1 MECATVFEVPDSI
14 PHYVKTH
21 KYVAELWL
29 YKMEGVTNFTI
40 SQITEENTTRKNFG
54 VFNRDELSWLVKI
67 RCHFFNVGRCVRF
80 RSLFKFN
87 IPLEIGKHKNPMLI
101 VFAKS
106 LEESTRSKRLTEYDC
121 PDSVSSCCRRKL
133 YVYFK
138 DLGWDKWIFC
148 PSGYYANI
156 CKGSCSNRLDLA
168 ETFHTQVKMIILQ
181 WLQIS
186 IPTSPT
192 TSL

>member
-1 MECATVFEVPDSI
+1 MNSAGWSKLDATSLMLADVLDLEVCSSSD
-14 PHYVKTH
+14 
-21 KYVAELWL
+21 
-29 YKMEGVTNFTI
+29 
-40 SQITEENTTRKNFG
+40 
-54 VFNRDELSWLVKI
+54 
-67 RCHFFNVGRCVRF
+67 
-80 RSLFKFN
+80 
-87 IPLEIGKHKNPMLI
+87 IPLEIGKHKNGMLI

-168 ETFHTQVKMIILQ
+168 ETFHTQVKML
-181 WLQIS
+181 IS
-186 IPTSPT
+186 SMAPNKYPTSPT
-192 TSL
+192 TFIVDLRRVDHF